1 MKKLV
6 LDANRFTEIPKALE
20 RATALKNLSLDE
32 NPIKIINR
40 LNAFPLMPNLT
51 ELNLC
56 CMPHLIEIGSE
67 SFVKLISLEILRI
80 QNCPLLKKI
89 DENAL
94 KKVILNYD

>member
-1 MKKLV
+1 
-6 LDANRFTEIPKALE
+6 
-20 RATALKNLSLDE
+20 
-32 NPIKIINR
+32 
-40 LNAFPLMPNLT
+40 
-51 ELNLC
+51 
-56 CMPHLIEIGSE
+56 MPHLIEIGSE